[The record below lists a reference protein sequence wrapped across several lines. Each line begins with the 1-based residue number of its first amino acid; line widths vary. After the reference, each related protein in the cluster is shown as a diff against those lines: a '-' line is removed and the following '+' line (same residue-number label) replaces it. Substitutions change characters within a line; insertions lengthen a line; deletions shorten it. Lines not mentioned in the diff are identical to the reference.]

1 MSKQIIL
8 PMLALVALLTA
19 AVGPALAEFGAKKP
33 AYVPGEVIV
42 KFKANTTRAMRA
54 ATLRD
59 QGGTRL
65 ATLNAAGRLVRVKV
79 RPGQSVEEAV
89 AAYSPDPRVEYA
101 QPNYRVRKRAIPND
115 PLFPQLWALQ
125 NSGQVITT
133 VPPTGIALYDEVNPY
148 APSNP
153 PPGAGSDLA
162 VTRAWDEVTDCRG
175 TVVAVVDSGV
185 NFAHEDLA
193 ANMWVS
199 GDLAI
204 PNPGWDF
211 VDNDPDPTDLNG
223 HGTHVA
229 AIIGA
234 VGNNGLGGVGV
245 CWQARLMAVRV
256 LDAAGDGSDATIIAG
271 INFAVAHGAKVINL
285 SLGHPAT
292 PSGDLLFRQAIVDAG
307 TAGAVVVG
315 AAGNDGT
322 DNDAPPGDVPCS
334 FKLPNLI
341 CVAALDQVY
350 ALATFSNFGATT
362 VAVGAPGT
370 NIASAWAGRHATI
383 VETFVGGWLVS
394 TTTVGGGWA
403 LGAVTVGGVPTPALL
418 NPPTFPFGLYNAGT
432 DDRAFKT
439 LTLGT
444 PGTPFP
450 LAVTLDV
457 ALGGVV
463 ALSDFLNIAFR
474 AGAAD
479 PFAGGGVTVF
489 PGNGDTG
496 GVVVPLPTFDVTQ
509 CMTDVSGQCTLGV
522 QLVSAAGSR
531 DIGVAIVQFDTT
543 VLSADPRVYALI
555 NGTSQGAPYVAGI
568 AAMLFA
574 FNPLYT
580 AADVVAAVAAGG
592 RAVPALAGKT
602 VTGRAADAMGALS
615 HINAPTGVTATVR

>member
-1 MSKQIIL
+1 MSKRIIL
-8 PMLALVALLTA
+8 LMLALVALLTA
-19 AVGPALAEFGAKKP
+19 AVGPALAEFGAKVP
-33 AYVPGEVIV
+33 PYVPGEILVR
-42 KFKANTTRAMRA
+42 FKPQTTRASRA

-89 AAYSPDPRVEYA
+89 AAYSADPRVEYA

-115 PLFPQLWALQ
+115 PLFTQLWALQ

-133 VPPTGIALYDEVNPY
+133 VPPAPITPYDTTDLY
-148 APSNP
+148 APNNP
-153 PPGAGSDLA
+153 PPSGGADLA
-162 VTRAWDEVTDCRG
+162 VTRAWDEVTDCRAA
-175 TVVAVVDSGV
+175 VVAVVDSGV
-185 NFAHEDLA
+185 NFLHEDLA
-193 ANMWVS
+193 PNMWVP
-199 GDLAI
+199 GDPTI

-211 VDNDPDPTDLNG
+211 VDNDPDPTDQNG
-223 HGTHVA
+223 HGSHVA

-234 VGNNGLGGVGV
+234 AGNNGIGSAGV

-271 INFAVAHGAKVINL
+271 INFATAHGAKVVNL
-285 SLGHPAT
+285 SLGRPAT

-307 TAGAVVVG
+307 AAGAVVVA

-322 DNDAPPGDVPCS
+322 DNDVSPDVPCS

-341 CVAALDQVY
+341 CVAALDQTY
-350 ALATFSNFGATT
+350 ALANFSNFGATT
-362 VAVGAPGT
+362 VTVGAPGT
-370 NIASAWAGRHATI
+370 NIASAWAGRHTTF
-383 VETFVGGWLVS
+383 VETFTS
-394 TTTVGGGWA
+394 TTNWFGSSSTGGGWCMRFDLKA
-403 LGAVTVGGVPTPALL
+403 LADPCNFGVVP
-418 NPPTFPFGLYNAGT
+418 YNAGT
-432 DDRAFKT
+432 DDRAFKI

-457 ALGGVV
+457 ALVGEI
-463 ALSDFLNIAFR
+463 ALGSDLLNIAFR

-479 PFAGGGVTVF
+479 PFAGGGFIVF
-489 PGNGDTG
+489 TGNGSTG
-496 GVVVPLPTFDVTQ
+496 GVVVPLPTFDVTD
-509 CMTDVSGQCTLGV
+509 CRTDVNSQCALGV
-522 QLVSAAGSR
+522 RLLSASTSPGAL
-531 DIGVAIVQFDTT
+531 GVAITRFDTT

-555 NGTSQGAPYVAGI
+555 NGTSQAAPYVAGI

-574 FNPLYT
+574 FNPQYT
-580 AADVVAAVAAGG
+580 AADVVAAITAGG

-602 VTGRAADAMGALS
+602 VTGRAADAIGALS